1 MIAFKVDDMYSSRSA
16 GTIIKSVKAVDR
28 GAVVRVNLVN
38 HQVEIEPAC
47 AEASEL
53 SDAIGR
59 VGFTPVAMQIPLAF
73 NTGDDSADADTDF
86 SALTYHYSG
95 VVDVLLPGDSND
107 PV

>member
-38 HQVEIEPAC
+38 HQVEIEPGC
-47 AEASEL
+47 AEAREL

-59 VGFTPVAMQIPLAF
+59 VGFTPVAMQMPLAF
-73 NTGDDSADADTDF
+73 DAGDDSAGAATR
-86 SALTYHYSG
+86 STPAPYSG
-95 VVDVLLPGDSND
+95 VVDVLLPGDPND

>member
-1 MIAFKVDDMYSSRSA
+1 MIAFRVDDMYSSRSA

-28 GAVVRVNLVN
+28 DAVVRVDLMN

-47 AEASEL
+47 AEAREL

-59 VGFTPVAMQIPLAF
+59 VGFTPVAMQMPLAF
-73 NTGDDSADADTDF
+73 DAGNDPVGADTDF
-86 SALTYHYSG
+86 EALPYSG
-95 VVDVLLPGDSND
+95 VVDVLLDSND

>member
-1 MIAFKVDDMYSSRSA
+1 MIAFRVDDMYSSRSA

-28 GAVVRVNLVN
+28 DAVVRVDLMN

-47 AEASEL
+47 AEAREL

-59 VGFTPVAMQIPLAF
+59 VGFTPVAMQMPLAF
-73 NTGDDSADADTDF
+73 DAGNDPAGADTDF
-86 SALTYHYSG
+86 AALPYSG
-95 VVDVLLPGDSND
+95 VVDVLLDSND